1 MDRPHFLGQ
10 TANLFKTHPVVALL
24 GPRQC
29 GKTTLAR
36 QFAADDPNRANYF
49 DLEDPTD
56 LARLESP
63 KLALEPLSG
72 LIVIDEVQ
80 RRPDLFPVL
89 RVLVDQSLSG
99 RRRRRFLL
107 LGSASR
113 DLLRQ
118 SSETLAGRIA
128 YLELP
133 PFTLI
138 EETSSERLWLRGGF
152 PRSYLARS
160 LAASVAW
167 RKSYI
172 TTYLERDIPA
182 LGINI
187 PPVSLRRFWMMLT
200 HYHGQTWN
208 AAEIGSSLG
217 ISDHTSRRY
226 LDILAGTF
234 MIRLLS
240 PWYENIG
247 KRQVKSPKLYIRDSG
262 ILHSLMGVANHG
274 ELLVHPRLGASWE
287 GFAMEQVISLLGVE
301 SSEAFFWG
309 VHGQAELDLLIL
321 QGGKRLGFEFKYT
334 DSPSLSR
341 SMDQASESLKLDELL
356 VIYPGDKTFS
366 LHSKVRAVGL
376 SALRESI

>member
-1 MDRPHFLGQ
+1 MERTHFLGQ
-10 TANLFKTHPVVALL
+10 TVRLFKTHPVVALL

-36 QFAADDPNRANYF
+36 KIAENGPNRANYF

-63 KLALEPLSG
+63 KLALESLSG

-89 RVLVDQSLSG
+89 RVLVDQRLPG
-99 RRRRRFLL
+99 KKRRRFLL

-138 EETSSERLWLRGGF
+138 EDTVHERLWLRGGF

-160 LAASVAW
+160 TAASLEW

-187 PPVSLRRFWMMLT
+187 PPVSLRRFWLMLT

-208 AAEIGSSLG
+208 AAELGSSLG
-217 ISDHTSRRY
+217 ISDHTARRY

-234 MIRLLS
+234 MIRLLT

-247 KRQVKSPKLYIRDSG
+247 KRQVKAPKLYIRDSG
-262 ILHSLMGVANHG
+262 ILHSLMGVADHG
-274 ELLVHPRLGASWE
+274 ELLVHPKLGASWE
-287 GFAMEQVISLLGVE
+287 GFAMEQVLSLLGVD
-301 SSEAFFWG
+301 SSEAFFWA
-309 VHGQAELDLLIL
+309 VHGQAELDLFVL
-321 QGGKRLGFEFKYT
+321 QGNKRRGFEFKYT
-334 DSPSLSR
+334 DAPALTR
-341 SMDQASESLKLDELL
+341 SMEQAREILKLDELL
-356 VIYPGDKTFS
+356 VIYPGDKTFP
-366 LHSKVRAVGL
+366 LHSQVRAVGL